1 MLLLFALLI
10 WWIPTSDAGQCPPG
24 QVSDTGNTPCRRC
37 PNDQMPNE
45 EMTKCV
51 QYPCQAGYYSDSGFM
66 PCEKCA
72 QGMVSL
78 NQTHSTGCRKSTK
91 KQTFDGPGI
100 YVTTC
105 QQNNDA
111 QSTCVGTYTFTNDER
126 DDCSYCTGSLMG
138 QTRSYCLSAGTTKT
152 YEAQFKS
159 RGGTVDCTLNAGPV
173 KACEPKCG
181 AGEECY
187 NGECYDES
195 VCPVNT
201 YSATGKTPNCVQ
213 CATGKST
220 SQKVGQ
226 TECHTSEGGGGSGQ
240 FADKEMVD
248 NCQKHNDEKKKCEES
263 YTKIENEEEACTYCE
278 GDLMGQKRKYCL
290 NAGNTLYYE
299 NQFKGRGGTMVCDVI
314 SKSNSS
320 TGADPNAVTEDCK
333 SDEEKNAA
341 GECVKK
347 RACKKDYYS
356 NKGNGYEPCS
366 ACPEGKTMQ
375 EGGKGGVRACFDA
388 TKVKCLTLNEGWN
401 IEEKK
406 CLPCQAGKHT
416 NIHNREAGCVQC
428 NGNYYSEEGKDCYE
442 CPPLEGANLQKTKC
456 SPGEMKQLPDHL
468 DGMNYTSRCEAATD
482 NSKLDYATC
491 VTSYELTKE
500 DQVNMCTWC
509 AAIDI
514 GSGVIKK
521 AMCIPETGD
530 KGVNDMITYYKKD
543 FEGTVELNCT
553 LWPGE
558 TAHRHIPGVSPTPG
572 PTSMPTLDR
581 NATQSSQ
588 DPSSSDSEGPNVGLI
603 VGMTFLAIFV
613 VTAALGFRYW
623 WLYQK
628 YPWDFLVGG
637 RGGAKQTSDAGK
649 AGLAS
654 EEGEEKRYDE
664 EGGGGNGEEGGNG
677 GMRPS
682 ASARFSS
689 HAMMADNPML
699 QEIMNF
705 EESEGTGNSQ
715 KRGSSTPDFATHYG
729 TEADE
734 ASEFVY
740 GHNPLAGMRHGSIT
754 QGMRRDS
761 RRGSALGAGG
771 VQIVNLEHV
780 AMPTS
785 VSYEQSV
792 RTSITSIDLN
802 PEQQKTLEEIE
813 SEIGLY
819 DAPS

>member
-1 MLLLFALLI
+1 MATRCSTLLLFALLI

-37 PNDQMPNE
+37 PNEQIPNE
-45 EMTKCV
+45 DMTKCV
-51 QYPCQAGYYSDSGFM
+51 KYPCQAGYYSDSGFM

-91 KQTFDGPGI
+91 KQTFDGPGT

-111 QSTCVGTYTFTNDER
+111 QHTCVGTYTFTNDER

-159 RGGTVDCTLNAGPV
+159 RGGTVDCTLNAEP
-173 KACEPKCG
+173 ACEPTCG
-181 AGEECY
+181 AGLVCY
-187 NGECYDES
+187 NGECHDES
-195 VCPVNT
+195 VCPVDT
-201 YSATGKTPNCVQ
+201 YSITGKAPNCVQ

-220 SQKVGQ
+220 AQKVGQ
-226 TECHTSEGGGGSGQ
+226 SECHTSAGGGGSSQ
-240 FADKEMVD
+240 FADLEFVD
-248 NCQKHNDEKKKCEES
+248 NCQKHNDDKKKCEES
-263 YTKIENEEEACTYCE
+263 YTKIENEEEACTYCV

-299 NQFKGRGGTMVCDVI
+299 NQFKSRGGTMTCDVI
-314 SKSNSS
+314 SRSNTS

-333 SDEEKNAA
+333 SNEKKNIA
-341 GECVKK
+341 GVCEPKI
-347 RACKKDYYS
+347 ACQEGYYGNNKD
-356 NKGNGYEPCS
+356 GYQPCS
-366 ACPEGKTMQ
+366 KCPEGKTMQ
-375 EGGKGGVRACFDA
+375 KGGEGGKKACFD
-388 TKVKCLTLNEGWN
+388 KKIKCEELNEGWN
-401 IEEKK
+401 IEEDA
-406 CLPCQAGKHT
+406 CVPCQAGKHT
-416 NIHNREAGCVQC
+416 DIYNREAGCVQC
-428 NGNYYSEEGKDCYE
+428 NGNYISKEGDNCVE

-456 SPGEMKQLPDHL
+456 TPGKMKQLPGHL
-468 DGMNYTSRCEAATD
+468 AGMNYTSRCEAATD
-482 NSKLDYATC
+482 NSKEEYAKC
-491 VTSYELTKE
+491 VTSYELTKD

-509 AAIDI
+509 AAIDV
-514 GSGVIKK
+514 GSDIIKD
-521 AMCIPETGD
+521 AICIPETGD
-530 KGVNDMITYYKKD
+530 KGVDDMIAYYKRD
-543 FEGTVELNCT
+543 YEGAVKLNCT

-558 TAHRHIPGVSPTPG
+558 TVHRHIPGISPTPG
-572 PTSMPTLDR
+572 PTSMPTLNR
-581 NATQSSQ
+581 NSTQSNQ
-588 DPSSSDSEGPNVGLI
+588 DPSSSDSQGPDVGLI
-603 VGMTFLAIFV
+603 VGMTFGAIFV
-613 VTAALGFRYW
+613 VIAFLGFRYW
-623 WLYQK
+623 WFTQK
-628 YPWDFLVGG
+628 YPWAFLMGEKGG
-637 RGGAKQTSDAGK
+637 VKETSDAGK

-654 EEGEEKRYDE
+654 EEGEEKQYGDE
-664 EGGGGNGEEGGNG
+664 EGGGGNGGL
-677 GMRPS
+677 RPS

-699 QEIMNF
+699 QQIMDF
-705 EESEGTGNSQ
+705 EEQEGTGNSQ
-715 KRGSSTPDFATHYG
+715 KRGSSTPDFASHYG

-754 QGMRRDS
+754 QWRDS

-771 VQIVNLEHV
+771 VQIVSLEHA

-802 PEQQKTLEEIE
+802 PEAQKTLEEIE
-813 SEIGLY
+813 SDLGLY